1 MNAALSAGMASGEI
15 IGRSAVPTKSGD
27 LKVMYSRVAN
37 LKAPAEKTA
46 KPVSLAQQ
54 LVNRGKFAT
63 LAEAE
68 AFLA

>member
-1 MNAALSAGMASGEI
+1 
-15 IGRSAVPTKSGD
+15 
-27 LKVMYSRVAN
+27 MYSRVSN